1 MTSRP
6 HILLTNGSRSTAMFA
21 KIYHIVYMKECI
33 LQKSMNTENS
43 YFFLSARSEVG
54 GLKSTPPG
62 VYKKIE
68 VGGSSKV
75 GGGVEPPQPPRQ
87 F

>member
-6 HILLTNGSRSTAMFA
+6 HILPTNGSRSTAMFA

-43 YFFLSARSEVG
+43 Y
-54 GLKSTPPG
+54 T
-62 VYKKIE
+62 
-68 VGGSSKV
+68 SKMK
-75 GGGVEPPQPPRQ
+75 
-87 F
+87 